1 MVGDLEGFT
10 KTFAFTLKWNRNWN
24 TYHHHI
30 NMTIAVLICLLLGGK
45 TWVFRHRVFRTLT
58 RNKNVRYGDQCD
70 AEIEGTNRR
79 GQNYRTWFNYLH
91 LWEVSLTHLPMRGG
105 DALGA
110 CPITASV
117 HSVVLLCLWTFTCK
131 LGSWGQDPCLT
142 YCSFSILSN
151 SILTYDI
158 QGMIS
163 EWTLTMNC
171 WVLTMCWAFICTN
184 SFNALTH
191 LILQVIL
198 RNKDYYY
205 PTLLKSN
212 WRLRKIK

>member
-1 MVGDLEGFT
+1 MSGMEINVM
-10 KTFAFTLKWNRNWN
+10 LKLREQ
-24 TYHHHI
+24 I
-30 NMTIAVLICLLLGGK
+30 EEARIIGLGSTISPL
-45 TWVFRHRVFRTLT
+45 
-58 RNKNVRYGDQCD
+58 
-70 AEIEGTNRR
+70 
-79 GQNYRTWFNYLH
+79 
-91 LWEVSLTHLPMRGG
+91 EVSLTHPPPWGVGTLWGLAPSQHQST
-105 DALGA
+105 LLYF
-110 CPITASV
+110 SV
-117 HSVVLLCLWTFTCK
+117 YEPFTCK

-212 WRLRKIK
+212 WRLSEKIRNLT